1 VKGIA
6 GFLVAAGLL
15 GAAAFAAQ
23 INGTPVQIAGWNPS
37 DPALFADGRPAPL
50 FCFDKSNSIALYST
64 LMIPAEVET
73 VLRCY
78 PQIYFACH
86 RRHVRDERTQV
97 LLSAHQASVLDHLD
111 DVEGSSLLT
120 LARHMGVTAS
130 TMSLMVDR
138 LERGGY
144 VRRERSRLDGRRVD
158 LRLTAAGVRVKRQQ
172 KVLEPELIAALLEH
186 LDERQ
191 RRQALHG
198 LELLAEAA
206 REMAAHG
213 DLQRILKGGA
223 A

>member
-1 VKGIA
+1 M
-6 GFLVAAGLL
+6 
-15 GAAAFAAQ
+15 
-23 INGTPVQIAGWNPS
+23 S
-37 DPALFADGRPAPL
+37 R
-50 FCFDKSNSIALYST
+50 
-64 LMIPAEVET
+64 AEVET

-86 RRHVRDERTQV
+86 RRHVRDENTQLV
-97 LLSAHQASVLDHLD
+97 LSAHQAGVLDHLD
-111 DVEGSSLLT
+111 EVEGTSLLA

-144 VRRERSRLDGRRVD
+144 VRRERSKADGRRVD
-158 LRLTAAGVRVKRQQ
+158 LRLTAAGVGVKKQQ
-172 KVLEPELIAALLEH
+172 KVLEPDLIAAMLDH
-186 LDERQ
+186 LDQ
-191 RRQALHG
+191 RLREQALRG

-206 REMAAHG
+206 KEMIACG